1 MAISNDGRTEDYNE
15 ETQYADFETPEEE
28 EQEQPQETR
37 YEDYAEQ
44 NEPQDDKIQGSLDD
58 IPDKYQGKDVKDIV
72 AMHQNAEKLLG
83 KQSQEVGELR
93 KVVDDFIR
101 AQTVNQ
107 QQQAPVQAEEDID
120 DLDFF
125 ENPRE
130 AINKML
136 ENHPSV
142 KQSKEATARLAQQET
157 LAKLNSTHPDFKAIV
172 ADQGFIDWV
181 GKSKIRTQLL
191 RNADAFDFDSAD
203 ELFSLWKERQGMV
216 KEATAQQT
224 TARKQAVKTA
234 STGNTRG
241 SNERPSKKIYRRT
254 DIVELMAKDPQRY
267 QALAGEIR
275 QAYAEGRVK

>member
-1 MAISNDGRTEDYNE
+1 MANTNDGRTEDYNE
-15 ETQYADFETPEEE
+15 ETQFDELETPV

-44 NEPQDDKIQGSLDD
+44 NTQEDKNQGSLED

-101 AQTVNQ
+101 AQTVT
-107 QQQAPVQAEEDID
+107 QQQAPAPVEEDFD

-125 ENPRE
+125 ENPKE
-130 AINKML
+130 AISKML

-142 KQSKEATARLAQQET
+142 KQSREATARLAQQET
-157 LAKLNSTHPDFKAIV
+157 VAKLKSQHPDFQNIV
-172 ADQGFIDWV
+172 ADKGFIEWV
-181 GKSKIRTQLL
+181 GKSKVRTQLL
-191 RNADAFDFDSAD
+191 RNADAFDYDSAD
-203 ELFSLWKERQGMV
+203 ELFSLWKERQSMV
-216 KEATAQQT
+216 KQATTQET

-241 SNERPSKKIYRRT
+241 SAERSSRKVYRRA

>member
-1 MAISNDGRTEDYNE
+1 MANTNDGRTEDYNE
-15 ETQYADFETPEEE
+15 ETQFDELETPV

-44 NEPQDDKIQGSLDD
+44 NEPDNNQGSLED

-101 AQTVNQ
+101 AQTVTQQ
-107 QQQAPVQAEEDID
+107 QQQAPAPVEEDFD

-125 ENPRE
+125 ENPKE
-130 AINKML
+130 AISKML

-142 KQSKEATARLAQQET
+142 KQSREATARLAQQET
-157 LAKLNSTHPDFKAIV
+157 VAKLKSQHPDFQNIV
-172 ADQGFIDWV
+172 ADKGFIEWV
-181 GKSKIRTQLL
+181 GKSKVRTQLL
-191 RNADAFDFDSAD
+191 RNADAFDYDSAD
-203 ELFSLWKERQGMV
+203 ELFSLWKERQSMV
-216 KEATAQQT
+216 KQATTQET
-224 TARKQAVKTA
+224 TARKQAVKSA
-234 STGNTRG
+234 STGNARG
-241 SNERPSKKIYRRT
+241 SGERPSRKVYRRA

>member
-1 MAISNDGRTEDYNE
+1 MANTNDGRTEDYNE
-15 ETQYADFETPEEE
+15 ETQFDELETPV

-37 YEDYAEQ
+37 YEDYVEQ
-44 NEPQDDKIQGSLDD
+44 NEPDNNQGSLED

-101 AQTVNQ
+101 AQTVTQ
-107 QQQAPVQAEEDID
+107 QQQAPAPVEEDFD

-125 ENPRE
+125 ENPKE
-130 AINKML
+130 AISKML

-142 KQSKEATARLAQQET
+142 KQSREATARLAQQET
-157 LAKLNSTHPDFKAIV
+157 VAKLKSQHPDFQNIV
-172 ADQGFIDWV
+172 ADKGFIEWV
-181 GKSKIRTQLL
+181 GKSKVRTQLL
-191 RNADAFDFDSAD
+191 RNADAFDYDSAD
-203 ELFSLWKERQGMV
+203 ELFSLWKERQSMV
-216 KEATAQQT
+216 KQATTQET
-224 TARKQAVKTA
+224 TARKQAVKSA
-234 STGNTRG
+234 STGNARG
-241 SNERPSKKIYRRT
+241 SGERPSRKVYRRA

>member
-1 MAISNDGRTEDYNE
+1 MANTNDGRTEDYNE
-15 ETQYADFETPEEE
+15 ETQFDELETPV

-44 NEPQDDKIQGSLDD
+44 NEPDNNQGSLED

-101 AQTVNQ
+101 AQTVTQ
-107 QQQAPVQAEEDID
+107 QQQAPAPVEEDFD

-125 ENPRE
+125 ENPKE
-130 AINKML
+130 AISKML

-142 KQSKEATARLAQQET
+142 KQSREATARLAQQET
-157 LAKLNSTHPDFKAIV
+157 VAKLKSQHPDFQNIV
-172 ADQGFIDWV
+172 ADKGFIEWV
-181 GKSKIRTQLL
+181 GKSKVRTQLL
-191 RNADAFDFDSAD
+191 RNADAFDYDSAD
-203 ELFSLWKERQGMV
+203 ELFSLWKERQSMV
-216 KEATAQQT
+216 KQATTQET
-224 TARKQAVKTA
+224 TARKQAVKSA
-234 STGNTRG
+234 STGNARG
-241 SNERPSKKIYRRT
+241 SGERPSRKVYRRA

>member
-1 MAISNDGRTEDYNE
+1 MANTNDGRTEDYNE
-15 ETQYADFETPEEE
+15 ETQFDELETPV

-44 NEPQDDKIQGSLDD
+44 NTQEDNNQGSLED

-101 AQTVNQ
+101 AQTVTQ
-107 QQQAPVQAEEDID
+107 QQQAPAPVEEDFD

-125 ENPRE
+125 ENPKE
-130 AINKML
+130 AISKML

-142 KQSKEATARLAQQET
+142 KQSREATARLAQQET
-157 LAKLNSTHPDFKAIV
+157 VAKLKSQHPDFQNIV
-172 ADQGFIDWV
+172 ADKGFIEWV
-181 GKSKIRTQLL
+181 GKSKVRTQLL
-191 RNADAFDFDSAD
+191 RNADAFDYDSAD
-203 ELFSLWKERQGMV
+203 ELFSLWKERQSMV
-216 KEATAQQT
+216 KQATTQET
-224 TARKQAVKTA
+224 TARKQAVKSA
-234 STGNTRG
+234 STGNARG
-241 SNERPSKKIYRRT
+241 SGERPSRKVYRRA

>member
-1 MAISNDGRTEDYNE
+1 MANTNDGRTEDYNE
-15 ETQYADFETPEEE
+15 ETQFDELETPV

-44 NEPQDDKIQGSLDD
+44 NTQEDNNQGSLED

-101 AQTVNQ
+101 AQTVTQ
-107 QQQAPVQAEEDID
+107 QQQDPAPVEEDFD

-125 ENPRE
+125 ENPKE
-130 AINKML
+130 AISKML

-142 KQSKEATARLAQQET
+142 KQSREATARLAQQET
-157 LAKLNSTHPDFKAIV
+157 VAKLKSQHPDFQNIV
-172 ADQGFIDWV
+172 ADKGFIEWV
-181 GKSKIRTQLL
+181 GKSKVRTQLL
-191 RNADAFDFDSAD
+191 RNADAFDYDSAD
-203 ELFSLWKERQGMV
+203 ELFSLWKERQSMV
-216 KEATAQQT
+216 KQATTQET
-224 TARKQAVKTA
+224 TARKQAVKSA
-234 STGNTRG
+234 STGNARG
-241 SNERPSKKIYRRT
+241 SGERPSRKVYRRA

>member
-1 MAISNDGRTEDYNE
+1 MANTNDGRTEDYNE
-15 ETQYADFETPEEE
+15 ETQFDELETPV
-28 EQEQPQETR
+28 QEQPQETR

-44 NEPQDDKIQGSLDD
+44 NEQEDKNQGSLED

-101 AQTVNQ
+101 AQTVTQ
-107 QQQAPVQAEEDID
+107 QQQAPAPVEEDFD

-125 ENPRE
+125 ENPKE
-130 AINKML
+130 AISKML

-142 KQSKEATARLAQQET
+142 KQSREATARLAQQET
-157 LAKLNSTHPDFKAIV
+157 VAKLKSQHPDFQNIV
-172 ADQGFIDWV
+172 ADKGFIEWV
-181 GKSKIRTQLL
+181 GKSKVRTQLL
-191 RNADAFDFDSAD
+191 RNADAFDYDSAD
-203 ELFSLWKERQGMV
+203 ELFSLWKERQSMV
-216 KEATAQQT
+216 KQATTQET
-224 TARKQAVKTA
+224 TARKQAVKSA
-234 STGNTRG
+234 STGNARG
-241 SNERPSKKIYRRT
+241 SGERPSRKVYRRA